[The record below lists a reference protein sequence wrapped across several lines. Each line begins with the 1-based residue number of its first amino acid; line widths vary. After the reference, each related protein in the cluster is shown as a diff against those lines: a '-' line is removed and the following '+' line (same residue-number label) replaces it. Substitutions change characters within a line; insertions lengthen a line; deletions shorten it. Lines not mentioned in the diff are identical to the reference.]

1 MLRDRVGYSPRYT
14 GMHAAEPIVGRW
26 PEGKSASLLGKA
38 PPPHGDLHMPMDTPG
53 AEISSG
59 SARLGIVVRPK
70 EVVENLAD
78 SIDEL

>member
-1 MLRDRVGYSPRYT
+1 MLRDRVGYSQIYT

-38 PPPHGDLHMPMDTPG
+38 G

-59 SARLGIVVRPK
+59 SARLGIAVRAK
-70 EVVENLAD
+70 ERAANLAD
-78 SIDEL
+78 EVDGL